1 MTVSFQTLPVELFY
15 RIFDKLDILT
25 IIISCRNVCA
35 RLNAITDSYDRYQ
48 KIKTLDFHG
57 NHLGYHEAYHLANAL
72 KNDKVT
78 LTTLNLSNNS
88 VGYQGT
94 YYLAQILET
103 NITLKILRLNRS
115 SIGVAGAHF
124 LANALK
130 KNTNL
135 TVLEIQQNK
144 IDNDGTNYL
153 ADMLKYNK
161 TLITLDLAQNHITD
175 EGAEYLA
182 VALRDNSTLKTLNLS
197 NNRIQ
202 AKGIHSLANTL
213 EINTS
218 LTTLCFRCNRIDHE
232 GAQYLAKALCTNKTL
247 TTLDLTNN
255 NIDNEGATY
264 LANALENNTSF
275 DTDESD
281 YDNFD
286 DDNSSIKKPPLPD
299 NCQDEVQGID
309 YISACF
315 MNRYNACPVFYR
327 DSLDNACQEAFK
339 SKIIKER
346 RPVLLYIHH
355 DWSTYTNVFCSNI
368 FCSDTLIEYLLDN
381 YIVWPWDI
389 TYESNRNKLIQIWEK
404 LLPAGPL
411 ENYSLEQYP
420 LLIGIM
426 RKSSKES
433 PWLSSSEYEWKSLL
447 TRDRLTRT
455 QEAVTRETLKQEL
468 ETFNKECHD
477 HEETLSFDFSA
488 RSGLCSKVMLEI
500 VQYLSLNDIVNAFSS
515 SILPLLYENETKVH
529 ISQTN
534 TTFFNMVLWKIRP
547 EQIVSLRLN
556 PSLLFPEIPSFM
568 LHSFSNLISLTL
580 VNPMHAGEINKY
592 AFYFPKLICLSLYYD
607 NEADF
612 LEIRSILSQIREPIK
627 RFEIHCAGAF
637 CTHYNGYELYQSS
650 LQDWNVEYFLIEIGP
665 LLLPSMSQCIQGCK
679 SCFLATTLKFMNT
692 MINIRHVRLIT
703 DKCNLDQFLDWNE
716 WKTSTSN
723 CKKLK
728 TITVETWTHT
738 SSGERY
744 VEKAIEFYTCPQ
756 NHQTITD

>member
-15 RIFDKLDILT
+15 RILDKLDILT
-25 IIISCRNVCA
+25 IITSCRNVCT

-57 NHLGYHEAYHLANAL
+57 NHIGYHEAYHLANAL

-78 LTTLNLSNNS
+78 LTKLNLSNNS

-153 ADMLKYNK
+153 ADMLKYNT

-232 GAQYLAKALCTNKTL
+232 GAQYLANALCTNKTL

-264 LANALENNTSF
+264 LANALENNTTLSMLCLQSNPF
-275 DTDESD
+275 DHEGTQ
-281 YDNFD
+281 Y
-286 DDNSSIKKPPLPD
+286 L
-299 NCQDEVQGID
+299 
-309 YISACF
+309 A
-315 MNRYNACPVFYR
+315 
-327 DSLDNACQEAFK
+327 
-339 SKIIKER
+339 
-346 RPVLLYIHH
+346 
-355 DWSTYTNVFCSNI
+355 NI
-368 FCSDTLIEYLLDN
+368 FKNNTRKIL
-381 YIVWPWDI
+381 
-389 TYESNRNKLIQIWEK
+389 LIQIWEK

-426 RKSSKES
+426 RKASKES

-468 ETFNKECHD
+468 ETFDKECHD

-515 SILPLLYENETKVH
+515 SILPLLYEHETKVH
-529 ISQTN
+529 ISQTKS
-534 TTFFNMVLWKIRP
+534 TFFKMVLWKIRP

-556 PSLLFPEIPSFM
+556 PSSLFPEIPSFM

-607 NEADF
+607 NEANF

-665 LLLPSMSQCIQGCK
+665 LLLPSMSQCIQGFK
-679 SCFLATTLKFMNT
+679 SCFLATTLQFINT
-692 MINIRHVRLIT
+692 MVNIRHIGM
-703 DKCNLDQFLDWNE
+703 NG
-716 WKTSTSN
+716 
-723 CKKLK
+723 KLRRA
-728 TITVETWTHT
+728 TV
-738 SSGERY
+738 
-744 VEKAIEFYTCPQ
+744 K
-756 NHQTITD
+756 N